1 MMKKIRRSVD
11 DVRIGIRNFLHWLPK
26 SIKHTYS
33 EIPSSLRRFRFW
45 AYSFRG
51 KLTIASFIGLILLSF
66 VTSDYIVSGILITA
80 MIYAIFAA
88 SWDLLAGYA
97 GQVSFGHSVFFG
109 LAGYFTAA
117 FVKFQGYHWII
128 ALFIGAFASVGF
140 SLLIGIPCLRLKGPY
155 LALGTLA
162 FSLILFNLFMMGELA
177 DWLWGT
183 EGISGLPAMTPY
195 VRVTFIIVLGFMVFS
210 FVIMRIVVN
219 SKLGT
224 VFKSIRDDETC
235 AEASGINTTK
245 YKLVAFMISG
255 FFAGIAG
262 ALYTLTSRAV
272 NPAFYQPLYSFYAI
286 VMASIGGLA
295 SISGSI
301 LGAFLFQGL
310 SELLRPLAATAF
322 LIFATVLILIVRFA
336 EEGVLSPLGERLEQL
351 WDIIRGR

>member
-1 MMKKIRRSVD
+1 MMKKLRRSVN
-11 DVRIGIRNFLHWLPK
+11 DVRVGIRNFVKWLPK
-26 SIKHTYS
+26 SVKHIYL
-33 EIPSSLRRFRFW
+33 EIPSSLRRFKLWMF
-45 AYSFRG
+45 SVRG
-51 KLTIASFIGLILLSF
+51 GMTIAAFFGLILISFLS
-66 VTSDYIVSGILITA
+66 SDYIISGILITS

-117 FVKFQGYHWII
+117 FVKFYGYPWII
-128 ALFIGAFASVGF
+128 ALLIGAIASVGF

-162 FSLILFNLFMMGELA
+162 FSLILFNLFMMGELS
-177 DWLWGT
+177 DWLGGT
-183 EGISGLPAMTPY
+183 EGISGLPAMTPS
-195 VRVTFIIVLGFMVFS
+195 VRITFFIVLGFLVCS

-224 VFKSIRDDETC
+224 VLKSIRDDETC

-262 ALYTLTSRAV
+262 ALFTLVSRAV

-286 VMASIGGLA
+286 IMASIGGVA

-336 EEGVLSPLGERLEQL
+336 EEGVMSPLAERLEQL
-351 WDIIRGR
+351 WDLVRRR